1 MSVCEGVM
9 DAVREG
15 LAVIEV
21 EAVVLDVIVLDDVMV
36 ADAV

>member
-1 MSVCEGVM
+1 M
-9 DAVREG
+9 DAVRVG

>member
-1 MSVCEGVM
+1 M
-9 DAVREG
+9 REG

>member
-1 MSVCEGVM
+1 MRV
-9 DAVREG
+9 G

>member
-1 MSVCEGVM
+1 
-9 DAVREG
+9 VRVG